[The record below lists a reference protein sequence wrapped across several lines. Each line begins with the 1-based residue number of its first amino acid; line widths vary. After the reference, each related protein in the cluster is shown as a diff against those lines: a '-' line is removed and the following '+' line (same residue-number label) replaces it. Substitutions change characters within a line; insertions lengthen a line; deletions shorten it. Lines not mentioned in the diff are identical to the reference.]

1 MRSRTRWIV
10 GSSAIFVAAIL
21 VLLLWPTPDP
31 LGGVDTVA
39 IRVGSNDAMPSQAVD
54 FETELGLVLS
64 GRNIRV
70 VPDKSAA
77 DLVLSLDDFR
87 VNLGDIEISLTEG
100 TLRGKA
106 SAICVVTDVR
116 TGKTHTMDFVVQ
128 IENGDVRAELVGRK
142 VWEFWK

>member
-1 MRSRTRWIV
+1 MKLRTQWIV
-10 GSSAIFVAAIL
+10 GLSAILATAVL
-21 VLLLWPTPDP
+21 VLLFWPAPDP
-31 LGGVDTVA
+31 LAGVDTVA
-39 IRVGSNDAMPSQAVD
+39 VRVGNDTSSSQVID

-70 VPDKSAA
+70 VSDEASA

-87 VNLGDIEISLTEG
+87 INLGDIEISLTEG
-100 TLRGKA
+100 SLRGKA

-116 TGKTHTMDFVVQ
+116 TGQTHTMDFVVQ

>member
-1 MRSRTRWIV
+1 MKLRIQWIV
-10 GSSAIFVAAIL
+10 GLSAILAAAVL
-21 VLLLWPTPDP
+21 VLLFWPAPDP
-31 LGGVDTVA
+31 LAGVDTVA
-39 IRVGSNDAMPSQAVD
+39 VRVGNDTSSSQVID

-70 VPDKSAA
+70 VSDEASA
-77 DLVLSLDDFR
+77 DLVLSLDDLR

-100 TLRGKA
+100 SLRGKA

-116 TGKTHTMDFVVQ
+116 TGQTHTMDFVVQ